1 MTLDAQKAFSGTVA
15 PEGADILDE
24 AKLTAWMEAHVEG
37 FEGPLT
43 QSKFAG
49 GQSNPT
55 YKISAPSGN
64 YVLRSNPFGPP
75 LPSAHAVDREYKVQ
89 GGLHSMGF
97 PVQRHYGK
105 SHADHDT
112 GRASGRERG

>member
-15 PEGADILDE
+15 PEGADVLDE
-24 AKLTAWMEAHVEG
+24 AKLTAWMEANVEG

-64 YVLRSNPFGPP
+64 YVLRRKPFGPL
-75 LPSAHAVDREYKVQ
+75 LPSAHAVDREY
-89 GGLHSMGF
+89 
-97 PVQRHYGK
+97 
-105 SHADHDT
+105 
-112 GRASGRERG
+112 

>member
-15 PEGADILDE
+15 PEGADVLDE
-24 AKLTAWMEAHVEG
+24 AKLTAWMEANVEG

-43 QSKFAG
+43 QHKFAG

-64 YVLRSNPFGPP
+64 YVLRRKPFGPL
-75 LPSAHAVDREYKVQ
+75 LPSASTIPRSFAVGSRT
-89 GGLHSMGF
+89 LSMPLVDG
-97 PVQRHYGK
+97 PTMP
-105 SHADHDT
+105 SPDLS
-112 GRASGRERG
+112 ASVGPYA